1 MAANILVIED
11 EPAIQEL
18 IVVNLEN
25 AGHHVIRA
33 ADAESALG
41 IVRDAL
47 PDLLILDWTLPG
59 LPGADFARQLR
70 LEPRT
75 RLVPIIMLTA
85 RAGEQDKIAGLEA
98 GADDYLIK
106 PFSPRELLAR
116 IKALLRRRAPQMTDD
131 PIEVSGLRLPA
142 AARRA
147 VRR

>member
-11 EPAIQEL
+11 EPAIQDL

-33 ADAESALG
+33 TDAESALG

-59 LPGADFARQLR
+59 LPGVDFARQLR

-98 GADDYLIK
+98 GADDYLTK
-106 PFSPRELLAR
+106 PFSR
-116 IKALLRRRAPQMTDD
+116 
-131 PIEVSGLRLPA
+131 SGRPSSGCCTSS
-142 AARRA
+142 
-147 VRR
+147 